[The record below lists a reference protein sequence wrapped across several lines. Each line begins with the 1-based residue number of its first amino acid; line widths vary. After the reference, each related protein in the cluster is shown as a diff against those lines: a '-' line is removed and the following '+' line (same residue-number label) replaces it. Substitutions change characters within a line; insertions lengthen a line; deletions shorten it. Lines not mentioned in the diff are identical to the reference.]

1 MELDDQVELSHLL
14 LSERVCRVCG
24 EEKNLIDGYYRTRKN
39 TTLAS
44 SYSYE
49 CKECTVKRITKNRK
63 KGVGFKEYNKRLV
76 EQNNQC
82 AICKTLQA
90 GGNYNS
96 FMVDRNP
103 VTGDVRGLL
112 CKNCNNALRSVG
124 DNLHTL
130 ESMIQYL
137 QHYE

>member
-1 MELDDQVELSHLL
+1 MDFDQQLQTEHLL
-14 LSERVCRVCG
+14 LEDRVCTVCKIKKG
-24 EEKNLIDGYYRTRKN
+24 LLADFYRCRRDPS
-39 TTLAS
+39 LAS

-63 KGVGFKEYNKRLV
+63 KGVGFKEYNRMLV

-82 AICKTLQA
+82 AVCKTLQA

-112 CKNCNNALRSVG
+112 CKNCNNALRSVA

-137 QHYE
+137 QHHE

>member
-1 MELDDQVELSHLL
+1 MELDDQLELGHLL
-14 LSERVCRVCG
+14 LENRTCRVCG
-24 EEKNLIDGYYRTRKN
+24 KEKNLIDGYYRTRKN
-39 TTLAS
+39 VKLLS

-49 CKECTVKRITKNRK
+49 CKECTVKRICKSRK
-63 KGVGFKEYNKRLV
+63 KGILFSEYNRMVVK
-76 EQNNQC
+76 QNNQC

-90 GGNYNS
+90 GGKHNS

-103 VTGDVRGLL
+103 ITGDVRGLL

-130 ESMIQYL
+130 QSMIQYL
-137 QHYE
+137 QHYK

>member
-1 MELDDQVELSHLL
+1 MDLEDQLHLGHLL

-39 TTLAS
+39 NTLAS
-44 SYSYE
+44 SYAYE
-49 CKECTVKRITKNRK
+49 CKKCTIKRITNKRK
-63 KGVGFKEYNKRLV
+63 KGVGFKEYNRRLV

-90 GGNYNS
+90 GGKYNS
-96 FMVDRNP
+96 FMVDRNN

-112 CKNCNNALRSVG
+112 CKNCNNALKYVG

-130 ESMIQYL
+130 QSMIEYL
-137 QHYE
+137 QVYE